1 MLQVVAVVGPN
12 GQHSQG
18 INIAFDYVIPLGFPG
33 WRSLVH
39 EVVSLAL
46 DTLS

>member
-18 INIAFDYVIPLGFPG
+18 INIAFDYVIPLGF
-33 WRSLVH
+33 
-39 EVVSLAL
+39 LAGGL
-46 DTLS
+46 LYTKW